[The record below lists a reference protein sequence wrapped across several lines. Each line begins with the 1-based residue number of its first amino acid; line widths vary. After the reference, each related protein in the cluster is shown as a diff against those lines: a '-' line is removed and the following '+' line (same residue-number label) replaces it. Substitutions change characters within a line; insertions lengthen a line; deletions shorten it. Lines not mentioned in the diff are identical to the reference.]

1 MTMSPVSPTS
11 YHASVP
17 SVAQFTAL
25 LDELR
30 QLVPGVA
37 LVVAASG
44 DGITRAASSNLR
56 PENGDPLGA
65 AASGIVGMIKGIA
78 GHLNAGA
85 THHVLVELD
94 EGFIVIKKPTEHALL
109 LVLASHTTN
118 MDQLFFELDRLG
130 ESAGRILDPGA
141 RVFS

>member
-1 MTMSPVSPTS
+1 MTTS
-11 YHASVP
+11 VNPARYHASVP
-17 SVAQFTAL
+17 LVAEFTAL

-37 LVVAASG
+37 LVVAASA
-44 DGITRAASSNLR
+44 DGITRAASSNLDR
-56 PENGDPLGA
+56 ENGDPLGA
-65 AASGIVGMIKGIA
+65 AAAGIVGMISGIA
-78 GHLNAGA
+78 SHLKAGA
-85 THHVLVELD
+85 THHVLVELG
-94 EGFIVIKKPTEHALL
+94 EGFMIIKKPTEHALL
-109 LVLASHTTN
+109 LVLAGHTTN